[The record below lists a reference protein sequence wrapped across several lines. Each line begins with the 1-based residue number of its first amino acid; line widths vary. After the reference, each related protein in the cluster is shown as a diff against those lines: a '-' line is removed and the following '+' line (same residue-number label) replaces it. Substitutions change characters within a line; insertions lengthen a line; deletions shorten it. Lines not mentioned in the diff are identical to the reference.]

1 MFLYLASIHVFE
13 FGKAQLSD
21 IGITR
26 LMYSLHR
33 RLRRNLNLLAIRHFD
48 LGTVQI
54 ITLHPVEASENEEP
68 LIVENYSLVE
78 GSRGRR
84 DIKRDPS
91 CPCLQLEIILM
102 NIVKSLQSKVDAAED
117 IHGLLSGTRCM
128 PISPLDIAMHLAWL

>member
-1 MFLYLASIHVFE
+1 
-13 FGKAQLSD
+13 
-21 IGITR
+21 
-26 LMYSLHR
+26 MYSLHR
-33 RLRRNLNLLAIRHFD
+33 RLRRNLNLLAIRNFD

-68 LIVENYSLVE
+68 LIVENYSLME

-102 NIVKSLQSKVDAAED
+102 NIVKSLQSKIDAAED